1 MSFTDKAK
9 AKAQELSGVAKERI
23 GDVTDNERLRAEGAS
38 EQSTA
43 RARQVGQDAK
53 QAGRDV
59 KDAFEK

>member
-9 AKAQELSGVAKERI
+9 AKAQELSGAAKERI

-43 RARQVGQDAK
+43 RARQVGQDVK

-59 KDAFEK
+59 KGAFEK

>member
-9 AKAQELSGVAKERI
+9 AKAQELSGAAKERI

-43 RARQVGQDAK
+43 RARQAGQDVK

-59 KDAFEK
+59 KGAFEK

>member
-9 AKAQELSGVAKERI
+9 NKAQEMSGMAKERI

-38 EQSTA
+38 EQRTA
-43 RARQVGQDAK
+43 RAKQAGEHAK

-59 KDAFEK
+59 KDAFNK

>member
-9 AKAQELSGVAKERI
+9 NKAQEMTGMAKERI
-23 GDVTDNERLRAEGAS
+23 GDATDNERLRAEGAS

-43 RARQVGQDAK
+43 RAKQAGENVK